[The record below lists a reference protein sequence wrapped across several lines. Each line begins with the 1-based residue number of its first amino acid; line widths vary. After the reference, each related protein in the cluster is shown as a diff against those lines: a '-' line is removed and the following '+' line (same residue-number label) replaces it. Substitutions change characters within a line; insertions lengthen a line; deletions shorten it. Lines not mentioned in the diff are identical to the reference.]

1 MAVSDGLGLTAQP
14 LLVVD
19 RDQIASEL
27 PPVVVE
33 YSIVKIVVGL
43 PVSLSGE
50 EGPMADKARA
60 FAAEVADLTGVEVE
74 VYDERFTTTEA
85 ERVLLEAGTRRS
97 RRREVRDKLAATV
110 LLQGYLDAAR

>member
-1 MAVSDGLGLTAQP
+1 MAW
-14 LLVVD
+14 
-19 RDQIASEL
+19 
-27 PPVVVE
+27 
-33 YSIVKIVVGL
+33 
-43 PVSLSGE
+43 SGE
-50 EGPMADKARA
+50 HLIKSALRDTSFDKARA
-60 FAAEVADLTGVEVE
+60 FAAEVADFTGVEVE